1 MLYWK
6 SIILVVSILPVLLTD
21 TDFSDLDA
29 DIKKMSE
36 QVAEQEDFYYHITG
50 KLGSRSLTISIRSY
64 DYGISVYAT
73 RKKSGGFFKS
83 KQFKISIY
91 DKNETRDSVI
101 GTIDRVSLAYKN
113 NITENKESYGTIL
126 NGNSAREE
134 VFRKVY
140 LLALICATE
149 SKKSFYNSD
158 FIAFDD
164 CFKEIFDNFNLQ

>member
-21 TDFSDLDA
+21 ADFSNLDS
-29 DIKKMSE
+29 DIKKMAD
-36 QVAEQEDFYYHITG
+36 QLAEEEEFYYHTTG

-64 DYGISVYAT
+64 DYGVSVYVT

-91 DKNETRDSVI
+91 DKNETRDSTI
-101 GTIDRVSLAYKN
+101 GTIDQVSLSYKN
-113 NITENKESYGTIL
+113 SINENKESYGTIL
-126 NGNSAREE
+126 NGASAREE
-134 VFRKVY
+134 IFRKVY
-140 LLALICATE
+140 LLALICATNNKI
-149 SKKSFYNSD
+149 SLYGCD

-164 CFKEIFDNFNLQ
+164 CLKEIFDNYDMQ